1 MKRCWDSNPNNRP
14 SAIEI
19 YELIE
24 LFRDSCYY
32 SMDKDK
38 EIEKQ
43 FKEAEEYRKV
53 NYSLIENSQL
63 TNHHPQAYYTSRL
76 LNPFTR
82 DLSND
87 DTDCLDCMI
96 D

>member
-1 MKRCWDSNPNNRP
+1 MERCWDLNPNNRP
-14 SAIEI
+14 SAIEVS
-19 YELIE
+19 ELIE
-24 LFRDSCYY
+24 LFCNSSY
-32 SMDKDK
+32 MGANKDK

-43 FKEAEEYRKV
+43 FKEAEEYRKA
-53 NYSLIENSQL
+53 NYTSIGNSQL
-63 TNHHPQAYYTSRL
+63 TSHHPQAYYTSRL

-82 DLSND
+82 DLSNN